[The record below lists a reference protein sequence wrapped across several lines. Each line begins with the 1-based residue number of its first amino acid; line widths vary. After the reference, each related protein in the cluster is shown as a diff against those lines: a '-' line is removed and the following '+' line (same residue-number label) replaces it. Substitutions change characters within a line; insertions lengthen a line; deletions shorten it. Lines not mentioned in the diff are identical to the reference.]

1 MSLSS
6 SLFSGISGLSTLGN
20 AMQIIGDNIANVNTV
35 GFKSSSFAFQDLLS
49 QSVATLSGTSQV
61 GRGTA
66 LGDIQASFAQGS
78 FESTG
83 NTTDLAVGGDGFFV
97 LNEQG
102 TENLYYS
109 RAGNFNFNESGYMTN
124 PEGYV
129 VQGWQLDSNGSDI
142 GSITDIVMTSFTSP
156 PQPSDNVE
164 VIVNLDSQ
172 GANNSLGA
180 DDALSTS
187 WIATNTPP
195 LADTAYEYQTT
206 IRAYDSLGSTHDVT
220 LYFDK
225 ADTPSSYEFI
235 VTCNPAEDYRTGVVQ
250 GTSTWAGLLARGLI
264 NFDSSGSM
272 TGNAIEMWNVDPAD
286 GSSSTATG
294 DNLVLGSTT
303 DMSNGYFT
311 FSPAFLSGG
320 SPQTI
325 ELNLGTRYDG
335 TNWVNSSLAST
346 QYASGSTTTFQSAN
360 GYGAGDLEGVN
371 VDVDGVITGSYSN
384 GQLIPLYRVGLA
396 KFQNTQGL
404 FKEGGNLYSETR
416 QSGSAITNKPGTNG
430 LGSIAPNAL
439 EQSNVDIANELVKM
453 ITTQRGFQ
461 ANSKIITVTDQML
474 AELINIKR

>member
-1 MSLSS
+1 
-6 SLFSGISGLSTLGN
+6 
-20 AMQIIGDNIANVNTV
+20 
-35 GFKSSSFAFQDLLS
+35 
-49 QSVATLSGTSQV
+49 
-61 GRGTA
+61 
-66 LGDIQASFAQGS
+66 
-78 FESTG
+78 
-83 NTTDLAVGGDGFFV
+83 
-97 LNEQG
+97 
-102 TENLYYS
+102 
-109 RAGNFNFNESGYMTN
+109 
-124 PEGYV
+124 
-129 VQGWQLDSNGSDI
+129 
-142 GSITDIVMTSFTSP
+142 
-156 PQPSDNVE
+156 
-164 VIVNLDSQ
+164 
-172 GANNSLGA
+172 
-180 DDALSTS
+180 
-187 WIATNTPP
+187 
-195 LADTAYEYQTT
+195 
-206 IRAYDSLGSTHDVT
+206 
-220 LYFDK
+220 
-225 ADTPSSYEFI
+225 
-235 VTCNPAEDYRTGVVQ
+235 
-250 GTSTWAGLLARGLI
+250 
-264 NFDSSGSM
+264 M

-325 ELNLGTRYDG
+325 ELNLGTRYNG
-335 TNWVNSSLAST
+335 TDWVNSSLSST

-371 VDVDGVITGSYSN
+371 VDVDGIITGSYSN